1 MANIDITKEE
11 ICLMANIDITK
22 EEICLM
28 ANNTFNIDEIDELE
42 PQSTFDELQNAFEE
56 LFHYYLKSC
65 KKKSY

>member
-1 MANIDITKEE
+1 
-11 ICLMANIDITK
+11 MANIDITK

-42 PQSTFDELQNAFEE
+42 PQSTFDELLNAFEE
-56 LFHYYLKSC
+56 LFHDYLKSC